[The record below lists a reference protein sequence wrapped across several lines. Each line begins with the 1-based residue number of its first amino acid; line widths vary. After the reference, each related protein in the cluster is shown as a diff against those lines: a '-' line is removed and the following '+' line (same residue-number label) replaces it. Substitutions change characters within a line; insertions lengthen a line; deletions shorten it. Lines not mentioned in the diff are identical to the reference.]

1 MSTINA
7 ATIKTATIQHTNGT
21 TALTIDSVGRVINTN
36 QIAFYACSGEGAYTL
51 TNGADFPLELTR
63 FNRGSHYNTGNY
75 RFTAPVDGIYLFT
88 FTTYPTS
95 QSGRMSFKLNGGTI
109 SGQQNEVS
117 AATTY
122 AMVIQL
128 SVNDYVTV
136 GDWQNL
142 SGGQFWRGHTQFSG
156 ALLF

>member
-1 MSTINA
+1 MSTLNA
-7 ATIKTATIQHTNGT
+7 TTIRATTIQHTNGT
-21 TALTIDSVGRVINTN
+21 TSLSIDSVGRVINTN
-36 QIAFYACSGEGAYTL
+36 QIAFYATSGQGNYTL

-63 FNRGSHYNTGNY
+63 FNRGGHYSTANY
-75 RFTAPVDGIYLFT
+75 RFTAPVAGIYLFT
-88 FTTYPTS
+88 FCTYPTN
-95 QSGRMSFKLNGGTI
+95 QAGRMSFKLNGGSI

-122 AMVIQL
+122 AMVLQL

-136 GDWQNL
+136 GDWQSI
-142 SGGQFWRGHTQFSG
+142 SGGGFWRGHTQFSG